1 MIALV
6 AAIPIQTV
14 AEPAED
20 ETVIPL
26 DRIIVTANRTETS
39 ANRVGSAVAVLTSED
54 LDAGGDLLLADQLS
68 RLPGVST
75 TASGPA
81 GSATEVRIRGAAPR
95 YVAVFVDG
103 IRVDDPTN
111 IAPSFDFGSLTGVG
125 VGRVEVLRGT
135 QSALYGGSAV
145 AGIVSV
151 QSLRPVSEGFSQRI
165 QVEGGSYNT
174 RRLAYDLGY
183 LSDRLEAR
191 LSLGHVKSDGFSAVD
206 TLPRDPSLDS
216 DGIEAN
222 RLGFGLRYDLTD
234 EMVVGL
240 DAFGQRTTADYDGW
254 WQEDAVQKRHEAGA
268 RLYAEWAHG
277 ASVHTFEVSRYELDR
292 DLFEGAP
299 GADFYHSTRTTFGY
313 KGVTDVGTRLQFVY
327 GVDSMRETGR
337 TAGMV
342 DGMDARTTGLYGQA
356 QWAATSDLDLSLA
369 VRGDHNSEFG
379 NFASGRLS
387 GVWRPTET
395 LALRGAVARG
405 FLAPSFYQRA
415 GAAEWGIAPAS
426 DLDPERSLSYELGAD
441 LDLASGASVGL
452 TFFQLEIDNAIT
464 YCGKFTS
471 LTCDSELPDGF
482 TNRYEN
488 REGLS
493 RNRGVELEAS
503 VPLTERLSLA
513 GSYTYTDARDPSGNR
528 RSRVPY
534 HDASLTLQAA
544 LVEDVSGQL
553 GLTHISGRPTGDGD
567 SFTVVNAAL
576 AWDLALDTSVTLR
589 LENLLD
595 KSYQEVAGYGT
606 SERAVYVGLR
616 KSF

>member
-1 MIALV
+1 MRKTGISMIALV

-299 GADFYHSTRTTFGY
+299 GADFYHSTRTTF
-313 KGVTDVGTRLQFVY
+313 
-327 GVDSMRETGR
+327 EIGR
-337 TAGMV
+337 AHV
-342 DGMDARTTGLYGQA
+342 
-356 QWAATSDLDLSLA
+356 
-369 VRGDHNSEFG
+369 
-379 NFASGRLS
+379 
-387 GVWRPTET
+387 
-395 LALRGAVARG
+395 
-405 FLAPSFYQRA
+405 
-415 GAAEWGIAPAS
+415 
-426 DLDPERSLSYELGAD
+426 
-441 LDLASGASVGL
+441 
-452 TFFQLEIDNAIT
+452 
-464 YCGKFTS
+464 
-471 LTCDSELPDGF
+471 
-482 TNRYEN
+482 
-488 REGLS
+488 
-493 RNRGVELEAS
+493 
-503 VPLTERLSLA
+503 
-513 GSYTYTDARDPSGNR
+513 
-528 RSRVPY
+528 
-534 HDASLTLQAA
+534 
-544 LVEDVSGQL
+544 
-553 GLTHISGRPTGDGD
+553 
-567 SFTVVNAAL
+567 
-576 AWDLALDTSVTLR
+576 
-589 LENLLD
+589 
-595 KSYQEVAGYGT
+595 
-606 SERAVYVGLR
+606 
-616 KSF
+616 